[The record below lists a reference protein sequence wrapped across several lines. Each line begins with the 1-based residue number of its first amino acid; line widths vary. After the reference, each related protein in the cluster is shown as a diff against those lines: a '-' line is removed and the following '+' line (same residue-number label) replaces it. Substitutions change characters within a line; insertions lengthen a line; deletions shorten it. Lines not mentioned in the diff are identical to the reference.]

1 MDIRS
6 LITKMDSIEQG
17 LNEAFNINTVQQ
29 QVGQIADA
37 GQRHAQLATMAQQ
50 NGLPGLYDPVDG
62 SYVGSNGSTSSTAPH
77 EVDNLLASKGLVPK
91 NAHSSTFLGKMFG
104 TSGDAYDQGLRSQSD
119 KVVADQ
125 TSAEFKA
132 TKFKE
137 LQDIMKQLSA
147 LKKVDSTPATTKPAT
162 PATPA
167 TTTPATPAAGQA
179 ATPAKESKEFSFAD
193 DLIESF
199 GYTATPLNEEA
210 ATLGQQAAVGAA
222 TYGGAKAAGK
232 ILGKA
237 IPGVGLAFGAADAY
251 NRAKQGDWVGA
262 GLAGVSAG
270 LSLIPGFGWIP
281 AAAIDMFNLGRD
293 LRGPTASAQGA
304 MQHPVENG
312 AIAQLQKIIGTEAD
326 GIFGPKSQAALKVWQ
341 QKKGLVSDGI
351 PGPKTMAA
359 AGIKLQEAFQ
369 PRIKTTAELIKETAD
384 RLEEINNP
392 QPLLFLDDVGTM
404 FALAPDNQVYELDEG
419 TLSNVWDAIK
429 TGWNGSKVAT
439 GKLTKAGAPQM
450 VGQDSKAFQKA
461 LAARPGLERGA
472 YNTSKFVKNNPVK
485 TAAALGAAGLAGG
498 YAMGNNSGQ
507 GATPT
512 TGGGGGGGGD
522 KPVTK
527 PEEKQQV
534 CSPEQFALIDKARKV
549 MGELSDVADSDPAL
563 AQVLQT
569 YQGQIDALNCGTAP
583 AAGQGATPAAG
594 GTPLTNFQSQIG
606 KQ

>member
-6 LITKMDSIEQG
+6 LIAKMDAIEQG
-17 LNEAFNINTVQQ
+17 LNEAFNIKTVQQ
-29 QVGQIADA
+29 QVGQIQDA
-37 GQRHAQLATMAQQ
+37 EQRHAQLATLAQQ
-50 NGLPGLYDPVDG
+50 NNLPGLYDPADG
-62 SYVGSNGSTSSTAPH
+62 SFVSANGSTSSTAPH
-77 EVDNLLASKGLVPK
+77 EVDNLLASKGLMPQ
-91 NAHSSTFLGKMFG
+91 NAHTSTFLGKMFG
-104 TSGDAYDQGLRSQSD
+104 TSGDAYDKELRGQSD

-147 LKKVDSTPATTKPAT
+147 LKKVDAPKPAATTAATPTT

-167 TTTPATPAAGQA
+167 TGQA
-179 ATPAKESKEFSFAD
+179 ATPAKESVEFSFASE
-193 DLIESF
+193 LIESF
-199 GYTATPLNEEA
+199 GYESNTMIVEGEA
-210 ATLGQQAAVGAA
+210 ATLGQQAAVGGA
-222 TYGGAKAAGK
+222 TYGGAKVAGK

-312 AIAQLQKIIGTEAD
+312 PIAQLQKIIGTEAD
-326 GIFGPKSQAALKVWQ
+326 GIFGPKSQAALKTWQ
-341 QKKGLVSDGI
+341 QQKGLVPDGI
-351 PGPKTMAA
+351 PGPKTFAA
-359 AGIKLQEAFQ
+359 AGIKPPMVHVA
-369 PRIKTTAELIKETAD
+369 KSAAEQIKETAN

-392 QPLLFLDDVGTM
+392 QPLLFLDDMGTM

-419 TLSNVWDAIK
+419 TLSNIWDAIK
-429 TGWNGSKVAT
+429 TGWNGGKVAT
-439 GKLTKAGAPQM
+439 GALTKAGKPQM
-450 VGQDSKAFQKA
+450 VGQDTKAFQKA

-472 YNTSKFVKNNPVK
+472 YQTSKFVKNNPIK
-485 TAAALGAAGLAGG
+485 TAAGLGAAGLGLG
-498 YAMGNNSGQ
+498 YMAGNNSGQ
-507 GATPT
+507 GSIPS
-512 TGGGGGGGGD
+512 TGGGGGGQGGTPD
-522 KPVTK
+522 VHK
-527 PEEKQQV
+527 PEEQAAQV

-549 MGELSDVADSDPAL
+549 MGELSDMANQDPAL

-569 YQGQIDALNCGTAP
+569 YQGQIDSLNCGTAP
-583 AAGQGATPAAG
+583 AGGQGATPAAAG
-594 GTPLTNFQSQIG
+594 GTPLEQFKGQIG